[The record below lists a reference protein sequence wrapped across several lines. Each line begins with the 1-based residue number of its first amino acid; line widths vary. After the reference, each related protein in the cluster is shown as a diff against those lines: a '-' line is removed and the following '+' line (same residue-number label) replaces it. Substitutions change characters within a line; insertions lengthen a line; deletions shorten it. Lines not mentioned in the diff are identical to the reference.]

1 MTDMTGKSDGF
12 RDEKYMIIPTESFE
26 EYITTEEYCP
36 SLYVICH
43 FIPFILMLFLLQIT
57 K

>member
-26 EYITTEEYCP
+26 EYMEHP
-36 SLYVICH
+36 L
-43 FIPFILMLFLLQIT
+43 
-57 K
+57 